1 LSVRHKSPGTLP
13 FTVTCPLTLLAIKNK
28 IANPNALMLF
38 AFPTKLLPSKYNMLS
53 SHFLAVGKMVADPC
67 QSKLGLVFALSQ
79 LA

>member
-1 LSVRHKSPGTLP
+1 
-13 FTVTCPLTLLAIKNK
+13 
-28 IANPNALMLF
+28 MLF